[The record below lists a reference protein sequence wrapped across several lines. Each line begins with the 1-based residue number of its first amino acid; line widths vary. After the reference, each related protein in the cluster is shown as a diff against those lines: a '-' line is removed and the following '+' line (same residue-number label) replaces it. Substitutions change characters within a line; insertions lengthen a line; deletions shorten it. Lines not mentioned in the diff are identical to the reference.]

1 MRRLLP
7 VACFPFS
14 RKLANQQRMMLNK
27 ADLLART
34 QPAKEDLG
42 PDPASDDVTL
52 FNLVEDQQMF
62 ANMMA

>member
-1 MRRLLP
+1 
-7 VACFPFS
+7 
-14 RKLANQQRMMLNK
+14 MMLNK